1 MKHGCQVLAPISKL
15 DNSKLTYDKL
25 QILMQGYNFLNS
37 AGTLHTTVLEMIL
50 TLRKILPNF
59 EKRKKDEEVNT

>member
-1 MKHGCQVLAPISKL
+1 
-15 DNSKLTYDKL
+15 
-25 QILMQGYNFLNS
+25 MQGYNFLNS